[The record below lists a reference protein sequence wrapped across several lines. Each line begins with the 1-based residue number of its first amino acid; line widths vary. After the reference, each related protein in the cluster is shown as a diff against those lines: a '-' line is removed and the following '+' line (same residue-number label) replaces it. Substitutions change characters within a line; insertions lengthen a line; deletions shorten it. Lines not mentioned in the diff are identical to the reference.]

1 MSTVL
6 PNLGCLLTEQR
17 NPDTMELDTF
27 TPLQI
32 VEAMN
37 REDRRAVDAVHAVLP
52 QVAQAITWATQS
64 LSAGG
69 RILYVGAGTSGRL
82 GLLDA
87 VECPPTFGVSPDV
100 VVGIIAGGKN
110 AFIKA
115 REGAE
120 DSEESGEED
129 LRDKSLCSKDIVIG
143 LAASGR
149 TPYVVGALRF
159 ARSLGCKTVSI
170 ACNPNSEI
178 SSESDLAIEVITGPE
193 VLTGSTRLKAGTTQ
207 KLILNMI
214 STGSMVGIGKAYQ
227 NLMVDVQ
234 QNNEKLRA
242 RAQGIVC
249 EACGCTPNVA
259 SEKLDEANGNAKLAI
274 TMLLLNCDAGAA
286 RAALREAKG
295 HVRQAAKNVSPERQL
310 A

>member
-1 MSTVL
+1 MSDTL
-6 PNLGCLLTEQR
+6 PNLDGLLTEQR
-17 NPDTMELDTF
+17 NPNTMELDTF

-32 VEAMN
+32 TEAMN
-37 REDRRAVDAVHAVLP
+37 REDERAVEAVRSVLP

-64 LSAGG
+64 LSDGG

-82 GLLDA
+82 GVLDA

-100 VVGIIAGGKN
+100 VVGIIAGGEN
-110 AFIKA
+110 AFVKA

-120 DSEESGEED
+120 DSEDSGQDDLKAKD
-129 LRDKSLCSKDIVIG
+129 LRSRDIVIG

-149 TPYVVGALRF
+149 TPYVVGALRY
-159 ARSLGCKTVSI
+159 AHSLGCKTVSI
-170 ACNPNSEI
+170 SCNPHAAI
-178 SSESDLAIEVITGPE
+178 SREADLSIEAVTGPE
-193 VLTGSTRLKAGTTQ
+193 VLTGSTRLKAGTAQ

-249 EACGCTPNVA
+249 EACGCTAEVA
-259 SEKLDEANGNAKLAI
+259 SSKLDEADGNAKLAI
-274 TMLLLNCDAGAA
+274 TMLLLGCSCDEA
-286 RAALREAKG
+286 REALSKARG
-295 HVRQAAKNVSPERQL
+295 HVRAAAKCATSERQP

>member
-1 MSTVL
+1 MSMVL
-6 PNLGCLLTEQR
+6 PDLGRLLTEQR

-27 TPLQI
+27 SPLQI

-37 REDRRAVDAVHAVLP
+37 REDRHAVDAVHAVLP
-52 QVAQAITWATQS
+52 QVAQAINWSTKS
-64 LSAGG
+64 LSGGG
-69 RILYVGAGTSGRL
+69 RIIYVGAGTSGRL

-110 AFIKA
+110 AFVKA

-120 DSEESGEED
+120 DSEKSGEED
-129 LRDKSLCSKDIVIG
+129 LKNKSLCDKDIVIG

-149 TPYVVGALRF
+149 TPYVVGALRY

-170 ACNPNSEI
+170 ACNPNSKI
-178 SSESDLAIEVITGPE
+178 SAEADLAIEAVTGPE
-193 VLTGSTRLKAGTTQ
+193 VLTGSTRLKAGTAQ

-214 STGSMVGIGKAYQ
+214 STGSMVGIGKAYE

-249 EACGCTPNVA
+249 EACGCTADVA
-259 SEKLDEANGNAKLAI
+259 SEKLDEADGNAKLAI
-274 TMLLLNCDAGAA
+274 TMLLLGCDAESA
-286 RAALREAKG
+286 RAALRKARG
-295 HVRQAAKNVSPERQL
+295 HVRQAAKNASIERQL